1 MSKRRCII
9 GGCHETNISLH
20 NLPKDRNIRDQWLMF
35 IFSKIPQDF
44 SPKLGVC
51 SAHFSSDCFIN
62 QAQFNAGF
70 AKKLL
75 IRDTAVPTLLGPAS
89 DPRPVVAGNEKKM
102 SKVRGKHANCA
113 VVSCKN
119 PHNSLHILPSSEEV
133 KTQWINFIFDGNV
146 PTRMGKLLYV
156 CANHFTS
163 DCFLNGGQYKAGLAT
178 KLRLKDG
185 CIPTVRCLT
194 LDFEAGTGASGCR
207 VFPAVRH
214 VASQTDP
221 PERKSVS
228 TQLSMKTLQNH
239 FRSTGTQVKVP
250 SRDCGVCT
258 LTFPLDSPLLF
269 LQPTIVK
276 RPSKRPRLSLTEE
289 EEGPSEC
296 SLSMVVHEPEDST

>member
-89 DPRPVVAGNEKKM
+89 DPRP
-102 SKVRGKHANCA
+102 
-113 VVSCKN
+113 
-119 PHNSLHILPSSEEV
+119 
-133 KTQWINFIFDGNV
+133 
-146 PTRMGKLLYV
+146 
-156 CANHFTS
+156 
-163 DCFLNGGQYKAGLAT
+163 
-178 KLRLKDG
+178 
-185 CIPTVRCLT
+185 
-194 LDFEAGTGASGCR
+194 GTGASGCR